1 MSSVYKHVCLVCAA
15 FLTFAFGAFAQ
26 KATVSGTVRDTS
38 GEPLPGAAVI
48 IQSSTNGVMTD
59 QDGKY
64 SIQAKPEDELV
75 FSFIGYESQTIKVGR
90 QAVIDVVLMEES
102 NFLNETVVVGYGVQ
116 KKVNLTG
123 SVASVDYAEVSK
135 SRPFTSSAQGLIGTS
150 AGVQVT
156 QASGK
161 PGPQKFSGKAPALFC
176 HKKSIFAA
184 AYFPFRFFIYT
195 STASPFFMTLTL
207 PLNLSSRGPGSR
219 GMVTGGKAS
228 SKWSSTTFRGFSRR
242 MVLTAG
248 L

>member
-1 MSSVYKHVCLVCAA
+1 MIRLADYKIAY
-15 FLTFAFGAFAQ
+15 FGA
-26 KATVSGTVRDTS
+26 VD
-38 GEPLPGAAVI
+38 
-48 IQSSTNGVMTD
+48 
-59 QDGKY
+59 
-64 SIQAKPEDELV
+64 
-75 FSFIGYESQTIKVGR
+75 
-90 QAVIDVVLMEES
+90 
-102 NFLNETVVVGYGVQ
+102 
-116 KKVNLTG
+116 NLRRRMIRRTCDRHRG
-123 SVASVDYAEVSK
+123 
-135 SRPFTSSAQGLIGTS
+135 
-150 AGVQVT
+150 